1 MLNSHDIAGYAGMID
16 HTLLKP
22 FITNED
28 WKVLC
33 EEAMKYGFKTV
44 AINNAGI
51 SICKNYLDQSDVLVD
66 AAVSFPLGQCTLE
79 TKIFETRDAI
89 KKGAG
94 EVDYVV
100 NIVELKNGN
109 WNYIEKEMASI
120 VAVCREH
127 GVTSKV
133 IFETCYLTDDEKRK
147 LCGVALKVQPD
158 FVKTST
164 GFGTGGA
171 TIDDVRLMKSSVG
184 DSIKVKASG
193 GIRNAETFLAM
204 IEAGALRIGTSSGIK
219 IIEEFKGIWRSK

>member
-1 MLNSHDIAGYAGMID
+1 MLNSQDIASYARMID

-22 FITNED
+22 FIMNED

-33 EEAMKYGFKTV
+33 EEAMKYDFKTV

-51 SICKNYLDQSDVLVD
+51 SICKNYLSQSDVLVD

-89 KKGAG
+89 EKGAG
-94 EVDYVV
+94 EVDYVI
-100 NIVELKNGN
+100 NIVELKDGN

-147 LCGVALKVQPD
+147 LCGVALKVGPD

-171 TIDDVRLMKSSVG
+171 TIKDVRLMKSSVG

-193 GIRNAETFLAM
+193 GIRDAETFLAM
-204 IEAGALRIGTSSGIK
+204 IEAGASRIGTSSGVK
-219 IIEEFKGIWRSK
+219 IIEELKTNLEE

>member
-51 SICKNYLDQSDVLVD
+51 SICKNYLSQSDVLVD

-147 LCGVALKVQPD
+147 LCDVALKVGPD

-193 GIRNAETFLAM
+193 GIRDAKTFLAM
-204 IEAGALRIGTSSGIK
+204 IEAGASRIGTSSGIK
-219 IIEEFKGIWRSK
+219 IIEEFKANLEE

>member
-1 MLNSHDIAGYAGMID
+1 MLNRQDMAGYAGMID

-33 EEAMKYGFKTV
+33 EEAVQYGFKTV

-51 SICKNYLDQSDVLVD
+51 SICKNYLNQSKVLVD

-89 KKGAG
+89 EKGAG

-120 VAVCREH
+120 VAVCCEH

-133 IFETCYLTDDEKRK
+133 IFETCYLTDDEKRN
-147 LCGVALKVQPD
+147 LCDVALKVGPD

-184 DSIKVKASG
+184 DTIKVKASG
-193 GIRNAETFLAM
+193 GIRDAKTFLAM
-204 IEAGALRIGTSSGIK
+204 IEAGASRIGTSSGIK
-219 IIEEFKGIWRSK
+219 IIEEFKANLEE

>member
-1 MLNSHDIAGYAGMID
+1 MLNSQDIAGYAGMID

-28 WKVLC
+28 WKVFC
-33 EEAMKYGFKTV
+33 EEAIKYGFKTV

-51 SICKNYLDQSDVLVD
+51 SICKNYLSQSDVLVD

-133 IFETCYLTDDEKRK
+133 IFETCYLTDDEKRN
-147 LCGVALKVQPD
+147 LCDVALKVQPD

-193 GIRNAETFLAM
+193 GIRDAKTFLAM
-204 IEAGALRIGTSSGIK
+204 IEAGASRIGTSSGIK
-219 IIEEFKGIWRSK
+219 IIEEFKANLEE